1 MTLDQHVQAMLDAGD
16 PDAPGF
22 ESMTLEQVR
31 EAVAGMQQVCGPGL
45 PVAEIRDLDLP
56 GPDGDALPA
65 RLYHPSP
72 GRELPLLVLLF
83 GGGFV
88 AGSIDVI
95 DTPARQLAV
104 LGELAVLSVGYRLA
118 PDHPFPAALQDAIAA
133 VRWASA
139 HAGELGADKARIGI
153 AGESSGGGL
162 AAGTALALRGDLDP
176 PLAAQ
181 VLIYPVLDAD
191 LRTPS
196 YEAHADGPLLT
207 RAAMHRFLTD
217 YLGFGDTLAEP
228 PAGATPGRA
237 QDLTGLPATLLTA
250 SEHDPLRSEAEH
262 YAARLRAAG
271 VPTDFRLWAGMSHAS
286 WYFDHVSPAAAALN
300 QDLARASGRLLHEAS
315 PGAASED
322 APGRTLVG

>member
-1 MTLDQHVQAMLDAGD
+1 MTLDQHVQALLDAGD
-16 PDAPGF
+16 PDAQGF

-45 PVAEIRDLDLP
+45 RVAEVRDLDLP
-56 GPDGDALPA
+56 GPDGDALQA

-95 DTPARQLAV
+95 DSPARQLAV
-104 LGELAVLSVGYRLA
+104 LGELAVLSVDYRLA
-118 PDHPFPAALQDAIAA
+118 PEHPFPAALQDAITA

-139 HAGELGADKARIGI
+139 HAGELGADAARIGI

-162 AAGTALALRGDLDP
+162 AAGTALALRGELDP

-217 YLGFGDTLAEP
+217 YLGDTLTDP

-250 SEHDPLRSEAEH
+250 SEHDPLRSEAEQ
-262 YAARLRAAG
+262 YAARLHAAG
-271 VPTDFRLWAGMSHAS
+271 VSTDFRLWAGMSHAS
-286 WYFDHVSPAAAALN
+286 WYFDQVSPVAAALN

-315 PGAASED
+315 PSAGSE
-322 APGRTLVG
+322 APGRTLVD